1 MKSRIVPVL
10 VLALTV
16 IGGGIAI
23 YRWQPQPPPTQTV
36 ADSKPVEKTMPKAP
50 ETTETTETT
59 ETAKTMEISP
69 PPADPSDQVAL
80 LETPAPPPIA
90 KIPLPTPPAHGI
102 VNRILVEKK
111 ARRLTLFR
119 DNKPVKT
126 YAIALGRQPEGH
138 KQFEGD
144 NKTPEGRYVIDSRKM
159 NSSFHRALHIS
170 YPSPK
175 DAAFAAGQK
184 KSAGGNIM
192 IHGLPNG
199 MGALGPLHRLRD
211 WTAGCIAVTNAE
223 IEEIWRVVPDG
234 TPIEIRP

>member
-1 MKSRIVPVL
+1 MKFRTVL
-10 VLALTV
+10 SATLLLIA
-16 IGGGIAI
+16 IGGGTAI
-23 YRWQPQPPPTQTV
+23 YRWQLPPPPAKTV
-36 ADSKPVEKTMPKAP
+36 TDRKPVEKTAP
-50 ETTETTETT
+50 EPPKTP
-59 ETAKTMEISP
+59 ETAETPETP
-69 PPADPSDQVAL
+69 PPGSAADQVAL
-80 LETPAPPPIA
+80 LETPAPPVA
-90 KIPLPTPPAHGI
+90 KIPIPTPPLPANSI

-119 DNKPVKT
+119 NNKPVKT

-144 NKTPEGRYVIDSRKM
+144 NKTPEGRYVIDARKK

-170 YPSPK
+170 YPSTK
-175 DAAFAAGQK
+175 DVAFAARQK

-223 IEEIWRVVPDG
+223 IEEIWRAVPDG
-234 TPIEIRP
+234 TPVEIRP

>member
-1 MKSRIVPVL
+1 MKSRTLPVL
-10 VLALTV
+10 VLALVLTV

-23 YRWQPQPPPTQTV
+23 YRWQSQPPPAQTV
-36 ADSKPVEKTMPKAP
+36 ANSKPVEKAVPEPPKTP
-50 ETTETTETT
+50 ETAET
-59 ETAKTMEISP
+59 P
-69 PPADPSDQVAL
+69 PPPDSAPDQVAL
-80 LETPAPPPIA
+80 LETPAPPVA
-90 KIPLPTPPAHGI
+90 KIPLPTPPLPANSI

-119 DNKPVKT
+119 GNKPVKT

-144 NKTPEGRYVIDSRKM
+144 NKTPEGRYVIDARKK

-170 YPSPK
+170 YPSTK

-199 MGALGPLHRLRD
+199 MGSLGPLHRLRD

>member
-1 MKSRIVPVL
+1 VL
-10 VLALTV
+10 TA

-36 ADSKPVEKTMPKAP
+36 VDSKPVEKTVSEPPKTA
-50 ETTETTETT
+50 
-59 ETAKTMEISP
+59 ETAETP
-69 PPADPSDQVAL
+69 PPPDSAPDAVAL
-80 LETPAPPPIA
+80 LEPPAPPVT
-90 KIPLPTPPAHGI
+90 KIPTPPPPANSI

-119 DNKPVKT
+119 GNTPVKT

-144 NKTPEGRYVIDSRKM
+144 NKTPEGRYVIDARKV

-170 YPSPK
+170 YPSAK
-175 DAAFAAGQK
+175 DVAFAAGQQ
-184 KSAGGNIM
+184 KSPGGNIM

-211 WTAGCIAVTNAE
+211 WTAGCIAVTNTE
-223 IEEIWRVVPDG
+223 IEEIWRAVPDG
-234 TPIEIRP
+234 TPVEIRP